1 MVLKLYI
8 LTLAL
13 AVIAFSVSW
22 SPEQEAPINNELVC
36 INTQRMEFHRKLLR
50 AFPEFEGKEIYSYD
64 LDKDKEAEL
73 FIFMENKG
81 RENSRIRIMKKKGK
95 KYEAVTELE
104 TMPGSFFNVR
114 KVSLNGK
121 EQQHPQ
127 LFSEKERSTCTPE
140 EKVDTQLAVD
150 FTYGGSGGYGAT
162 YIIFFHDRFDMV
174 STNNLSP
181 YCARLE
187 ELKPGQWEIL
197 AREFVGGK
205 SSDNLYIDTIYH
217 WKGASSFT
225 NVSTEYSE
233 YYQKFIDSC
242 RNDIS
247 SSTDAGRADD
257 IEYIDS
263 RTKGLISAWRIS
275 GSPIFTMG
283 PEDTVKKYF
292 SIVKSKDFAEA
303 YVFLSNAWHQW
314 QPYGK
319 YIEDYHNAKFKMEV
333 YEVKLF
339 ECYGDRASIDAGIH
353 YYELD
358 DSFIRSENV
367 RYTLIQEDGI
377 WKIDKGELI
386 ESGSVDSTQNNERA
400 YKPETECAI

>member
-1 MVLKLYI
+1 MR
-8 LTLAL
+8 
-13 AVIAFSVSW
+13 
-22 SPEQEAPINNELVC
+22 E
-36 INTQRMEFHRKLLR
+36 
-50 AFPEFEGKEIYSYD
+50 FPEFEGKEIYSYD
-64 LDKDKEAEL
+64 LDRDEESEL
-73 FIFMENKG
+73 FILTENKG
-81 RENSRIRIMKKKGK
+81 RENSRIRIMKNKGRR
-95 KYEAVTELE
+95 YETVAELE
-104 TMPGSFFNVR
+104 TMTGSFSNVR

-121 EQQHPQ
+121 EQQPPQ
-127 LFSEKERSTCTPE
+127 PCSEKESSAGNPDG
-140 EKVDTQLAVD
+140 KVDTQLAID
-150 FTYGGSGGYGAT
+150 FTYGGSGCYGAT

-197 AREFVGGK
+197 ARESVGG
-205 SSDNLYIDTIYH
+205 SSNDNLYIDTIYH
-217 WKGASSFT
+217 WKGGSSFT
-225 NVSTEYSE
+225 NVSSEYSE

-247 SSTDAGRADD
+247 SSADAGRADD
-257 IEYIDS
+257 IEYIDT

-303 YVFLSNAWHQW
+303 YVFLSNAWHKW

-333 YEVKLF
+333 YEVKLS
-339 ECYGDRASIDAGIH
+339 ERCGDRASIDAGIH

-386 ESGSVDSTQNNERA
+386 ESGSVEGTQNNERA
-400 YKPETECAI
+400 YEPETDRAI